1 MKKLVLLTFA
11 LIFSV
16 VLFSDVLDIENSL
29 QPKVSQ
35 QELKL
40 ENSFALNEDMDPIQN
55 FIMTNDRIYFVN
67 SQVKSVTILDLEGNI
82 IKVLDQTGKGPG
94 EFSMPTNIFSDAKK
108 TCIGIV
114 DQMNQRTSY
123 FNYDGNYLEDVLF
136 EQMQIPM
143 DIQYIGDKKMYFYM
157 GVEFDQKKGSVL
169 AKPTIE
175 LITGDSIKVLY
186 SESFNPLKMN
196 IGESKI
202 PIYAKTEKNI
212 YITNMS
218 HSEYRIQVLDADGE
232 HIMNIN
238 KKVKKIKKSAE
249 DIKEIENM
257 LEEMKK
263 RAKASGADLDMN
275 FSGYEFENTINSM
288 LIGPKGNLWVHTVD
302 KIGSLFDIIG
312 KDGKIIGQ
320 SRKEKEKFG
329 ICKFYNNK
337 LYEISGNEDDGFVL
351 NVYLTKKK

>member
-1 MKKLVLLTFA
+1 MKKLFFVLFA
-11 LIFSV
+11 LILSV
-16 VLFSDVLDIENSL
+16 VLFSDIQNVDNPL
-29 QPKVSQ
+29 QPKVSK
-35 QELKL
+35 QELML
-40 ENSFALNEDMDPIQN
+40 ENSFALNEDMDSIQN
-55 FIMTNDRIYFVN
+55 FIIINDRIYFVN
-67 SQVKSVTILDLEGNI
+67 SQAKSVTILDLEGKI

-94 EFSMPTNIFSDAKK
+94 EFSMPTSIFSDAKI
-108 TCIGIV
+108 TCIGVV

-123 FNYDGNYLEDVLF
+123 FDYDGNYLEDVLF

-143 DIQYIGDKKMYFYM
+143 DIQYIGNNKMYFYM

-186 SESFNPLKMN
+186 AESFNPLKMN

-238 KKVKKIKKSAE
+238 KKIKKIKKSAK
-249 DIKEIENM
+249 DIKEIEDM
-257 LEEMKK
+257 LAEVKK

-288 LIGPKGNLWVHTVD
+288 LIGLEGNLWIQTVD
-302 KIGSLFDIIG
+302 KTGSLFDIISKEG
-312 KDGKIIGQ
+312 TIIEQ
-320 SRKEKEKFG
+320 FRKGKEKFG
-329 ICKFYNNK
+329 ICKIYKNK
-337 LYEISGNEDDGFVL
+337 LYEITGNEDDGFVL
-351 NVYLTKKK
+351 NVCNCKD

>member
-1 MKKLVLLTFA
+1 MKKLIFVLFA
-11 LIFSV
+11 LILSV
-16 VLFSDVLDIENSL
+16 VLFSDVLDVENSL
-29 QPKVSQ
+29 KPKVSK

-40 ENSFALNEDMDPIQN
+40 ENTFALNEDMDPIQN
-55 FIMTNDRIYFVN
+55 FIMLNNHIYFVN
-67 SQVKSVTILDLEGNI
+67 SQAKSVTILDLEGKI

-108 TCIGIV
+108 SCIGVV

-123 FNYDGNYLEDVLF
+123 FDYDGNYLEDVLF

-157 GVEFDQKKGSVL
+157 GVEFDQKKGSVF

-186 SESFNPLKMN
+186 AESFNPLKMN

-202 PIYAKTEKNI
+202 PIYTKTEKNI

-218 HSEYRIQVLDADGE
+218 HSEYRIQVLDANGE

-238 KKVKKIKKSAE
+238 KKIKKIKKSAE
-249 DIKEIENM
+249 DIKEIEDM
-257 LEEMKK
+257 LAEVKK
-263 RAKASGADLDMN
+263 RAKASGADLDMK

-288 LIGPKGNLWVHTVD
+288 LIGPEENLWVQTVD
-302 KIGSLFDIIG
+302 KTGSLFDIIG
-312 KDGKIIGQ
+312 KDGKIIEQ
-320 SRKEKEKFG
+320 FRKVNEKFG
-329 ICKFYNNK
+329 ICKIYNEK

-351 NVYLTKKK
+351 NVYSLKD